1 MTLDSPAAAFRAM
14 AERIGRNEP
23 AEFGGAALIM
33 PPGGGEAIT
42 ILLIDPKRDVASF
55 WGAVQGKVAIAV
67 AEMQEAQ
74 NSPFGRR

>member
-1 MTLDSPAAAFRAM
+1 MEQDDSQPFRDMAA
-14 AERIGRNEP
+14 RIDKNAN
-23 AEFGGAALIM
+23 AEFGGAALIV
-33 PPGGGEAIT
+33 PPGGGEPIA

-55 WGAVQGKVAIAV
+55 WGAVQAKVAIAV